1 MLTIMIQARIK
12 EDRLEEYLEMAALLT
27 RETRGKR
34 PGCISYS
41 FNQSI
46 ESPTEFVLYEQWKTQ
61 EDLDNHIQA
70 LCKLL
75 GQPEP
80 GKLLPEKLLTMYES
94 PKPIFYREIGDA

>member
-46 ESPTEFVLYEQWKTQ
+46 ESPTEFVLYEQWETQ
-61 EDLDNHIQA
+61 EDLDNHIQE

-80 GKLLPEKLLTMYES
+80 GKLLPEKLLAMYES
-94 PKPIFYREIGDA
+94 AKPIFYREIGDA

>member
-46 ESPTEFVLYEQWKTQ
+46 ESPTEFVLYEQWEKQ
-61 EDLDNHIQA
+61 EDLDNHIQE
-70 LCKLL
+70 LCNLL

-94 PKPIFYREIGDA
+94 AKPIFYREIGDA